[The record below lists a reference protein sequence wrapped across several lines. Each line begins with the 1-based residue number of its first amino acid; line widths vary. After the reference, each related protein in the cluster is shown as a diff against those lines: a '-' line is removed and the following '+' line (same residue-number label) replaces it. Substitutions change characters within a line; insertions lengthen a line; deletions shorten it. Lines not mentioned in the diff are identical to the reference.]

1 MEWVYVKM
9 FLKKAIYE
17 RKYFSLILILI
28 QRMFLN
34 RRQSS
39 WYYFKP
45 INQYEKHLGL

>member
-1 MEWVYVKM
+1 M
-9 FLKKAIYE
+9 FLEETIYE
-17 RKYFSLILILI
+17 RKYFRLVLILI

-39 WYYFKP
+39 QYYF